1 MSLSRL
7 IPLTIF
13 AAALTACN
21 GDTPEEGQAAGQ
33 VLEGTIS
40 DQMLPVDQVRSEAP
54 LADPTTA
61 RRASTGGAEDTAE
74 APAQEDPEPAEE
86 APAAPPEAEEE

>member
-1 MSLSRL
+1 MSPSRL
-7 IPLTIF
+7 IAVATL

-21 GDTPEEGQAAGQ
+21 GDTAAEGQAAGE

-40 DQMLPVDQVRSEAP
+40 DEMLPVDQVRSEAP
-54 LADPTTA
+54 LADPTAA

-74 APAQEDPEPAEE
+74 APAQEDAETAEE
-86 APAAPPEAEEE
+86 APAAPTEADEE